1 MTMRRAFLALAASL
15 LAANAWGAGRPGV
28 NYTLIANP
36 QAPTVTSGKVEV
48 SEFFWYGCGHCYALD
63 PALEE
68 WNGKKAEYIEFVR
81 VPVIWG
87 PVHRQHAKLFYT
99 LQALHRPELHSKVFD
114 AIHRDGLQL
123 AGKDEVKARTEQQEF
138 LAGLGITK
146 DQFDAVYDSMSVTM
160 KVQRAEAATK
170 ALEIGSVPTLII
182 NGKYSTGVTQAGGE
196 GQLFA
201 LIEELAAGEKR

>member
-15 LAANAWGAGRPGV
+15 LVANAWGAGRPGV

-36 QAPTVTSGKVEV
+36 QAPTVASGKVEV

-68 WNGKKAEYIEFVR
+68 WNGQKAEFIEFVR

-138 LAGLGITK
+138 LAGHGITK
-146 DQFDAVYDSMSVTM
+146 EQFDAVYDSMSVTM
-160 KVQRAEAATK
+160 KVQRAEAATQ
-170 ALEIGSVPTLII
+170 ALEIANVPTLVI

-201 LIEELAAGEKR
+201 LIEELAASEKR